1 MKRNSQHSKLNNI
14 KSYLLQQVTF
24 SHQSLFVHCF
34 EDKDGNGSIDKEE
47 LMSLMQT
54 LGKDVSA
61 DIVEDL
67 MMILDTDG
75 NGTVDFLVPNCTL
88 SGLLL

>member
-1 MKRNSQHSKLNNI
+1 
-14 KSYLLQQVTF
+14 
-24 SHQSLFVHCF
+24 
-34 EDKDGNGSIDKEE
+34 
-47 LMSLMQT
+47 MSLMQT

-88 SGLLL
+88 SGLLLQEFLRGMDRMNQVFKSLAPLPTKQ